1 MDNII
6 LVINPG
12 STSTKIALF
21 ENEKCKISDN
31 ILHDV
36 DKIKKFKSI
45 YAQKEMRTEV
55 VLDWL
60 RSNNVVLNRLSAV
73 VGRGGLLRSMP
84 GGTYKVTQKMLED
97 LKIGYQAQ
105 HASNL
110 GGIIANIIAQKAGVQ
125 AFIVDPVAVDEI
137 DDISRISGIPQIVRK
152 SLVHALNTKAV
163 CRKVCRKFHKDF
175 DRSSFVVAHI
185 GGGISVSPVKNGRII
200 DTNNANEEGP
210 FSPERAGTLPCGDL
224 IELAFSGKYTREE
237 LREKIVGRGGLVA
250 YLGTNNGK
258 EIANRIENGDKKAK
272 FILEAMAYQ
281 IAKEIGA
288 MSVDLNGQVDAVILT
303 GGMAYSRVLTNVIKN
318 MVAFIAPVEIIPG
331 ELEMLALAQGA
342 LRVLQGKERVK
353 IYDEEVSFT

>member
-1 MDNII
+1 MDNVI

-31 ILHDV
+31 VLHDV
-36 DKIKKFKSI
+36 DKIKSFKNV
-45 YAQKEMRTEV
+45 YDQKEMRTEV
-55 VLDWL
+55 VLNWL
-60 RSNNVVLNRLSAV
+60 KSNSIALNSLSAV
-73 VGRGGLLRSMP
+73 VGRGGLLRSIP
-84 GGTYKVTQKMLED
+84 GGTYKVTEKMLED

-137 DDISRISGIPQIVRK
+137 DDIARISGIPQIVRK

-163 CRKVCRKFHKDF
+163 CRKVCREFHKDF
-175 DRSSFVVAHI
+175 ENSSFVVAHI
-185 GGGISVSPVKNGRII
+185 GGGISISPVKDGRII
-200 DTNNANEEGP
+200 DTNNASEEGP
-210 FSPERAGTLPCGDL
+210 FSPERTGTLPCGDL
-224 IELAFSGKYTREE
+224 VELAFSGRYSHKE
-237 LREKIVGRGGLVA
+237 LRKKIVGGGGLVA

-258 EIANRIENGDKKAK
+258 KIADRIEKGDGKAK

-288 MSVDLNGQVDAVILT
+288 MSIDLNGKVDAVILT
-303 GGMAYSRVLTNVIKN
+303 GGMAYSKVLVDFIKN
-318 MVAFIAPVEIIPG
+318 MVSFIAPVEVIPG
-331 ELEMLALAQGA
+331 ELEMLALAQGV
-342 LRVLQGKERVK
+342 LRVLQGKEKVK
-353 IYDEEVSFT
+353 IYDEEVSFV

>member
-6 LVINPG
+6 LAINPG

-21 ENEKCKISDN
+21 ENEECKNSDN

-36 DKIKKFKSI
+36 NKIKGFGSI

-55 VLDWL
+55 VLSWL
-60 RSNNVVLNRLSAV
+60 KSNNISLSSLSAV

-110 GGIIANIIAQKAGVQ
+110 GGIIANIIARKAGVQ

-137 DDISRISGIPQIVRK
+137 DDIARISGMPQIARK

-163 CRKVCRKFHKDF
+163 CRKICDKYNKDF
-175 DRSSFVVAHI
+175 NSSSFVVAHI
-185 GGGISVSPVKNGRII
+185 GGGISVSPIENGRII

-224 IELAFSGKYTREE
+224 IELAFSGNYTYEE
-237 LREKIVGRGGLVA
+237 LRKKIVGGGGLVA
-250 YLGTNNGK
+250 YLGTNDGK
-258 EIANRIENGDKKAK
+258 KVTDRIENGDKKAK

-288 MSVDLNGQVDAVILT
+288 MSVELSGKVDAIILT
-303 GGMAYSRVLTNVIKN
+303 GGMAYSNILTDFIKK
-318 MVAFIAPVEIIPG
+318 MVSFIGPVEIIPG
-331 ELEMLALAQGA
+331 ELEMLALVQGA
-342 LRVLQGKERVK
+342 LRVLQGKEKVK
-353 IYDEEVSFT
+353 IYDEEVSFA